1 MNPSLSFSLDERTVA
16 ALLQEDE
23 STFNMLGSL
32 LPGAASAALAAAEAQ
47 HGDHAAAM
55 QHLLQLQV
63 IPSLLLDLQSCPAMP
78 RSHANILGLH
88 DMERSSDKSMSCR
101 ERDVLAPCMH
111 PCMTGQVV
119 WAQAGAGQSADTRR
133 EWANAVLEAL
143 RTQSRLPGQASLPP
157 PSPEKAGT
165 QKTDTPSSGG
175 VQNPSTSSSGGPH
188 VAQPGGTS

>member
-63 IPSLLLDLQSCPAMP
+63 RLSLGMSQYPL
-78 RSHANILGLH
+78 RSLC
-88 DMERSSDKSMSCR
+88 KS
-101 ERDVLAPCMH
+101 
-111 PCMTGQVV
+111 
-119 WAQAGAGQSADTRR
+119 W
-133 EWANAVLEAL
+133 
-143 RTQSRLPGQASLPP
+143 
-157 PSPEKAGT
+157 
-165 QKTDTPSSGG
+165 GG
-175 VQNPSTSSSGGPH
+175 Y
-188 VAQPGGTS
+188 